1 MMEAGMDNLAGEE
14 ALDKHA
20 DMSLRKVKYKWNWI
34 LPEVSKD
41 RLLPLHRWQRKR
53 RENAAECCVW
63 LGDTGYGEDLP
74 HLSLYN
80 LDRPSGMQPEE
91 QAGARK
97 DVPLL
102 EKDKV
107 EEC

>member
-1 MMEAGMDNLAGEE
+1 V
-14 ALDKHA
+14 
-20 DMSLRKVKYKWNWI
+20 R
-34 LPEVSKD
+34 
-41 RLLPLHRWQRKR
+41 
-53 RENAAECCVW
+53 

-80 LDRPSGMQPEE
+80 LDRPSGTRPEE

-97 DVPLL
+97 DVLLL
-102 EKDKV
+102 EKEKV